1 MEQSRMDG
9 LYKIRVG
16 KIYIRAY
23 LENQIPENTALDIE
37 EIEQAKLLENM
48 IQTEPQAI
56 KFEKENAC
64 RQRLNKTQADSY
76 LEQAEMKTEKGE
88 SKEQHMGASY
98 KRFHFEHFEK
108 QRVTEYHL
116 REEQMEEIALHKLKG
131 QEEQNSTQNGGN
143 IFLLKPSTTSKDRK
157 HFATRQKNAE
167 IVSDQ
172 IVEIKRNDAE
182 KQRDQDSTQDDG
194 NCFFLK
200 PSTTSKDRKHFAV
213 RQKRT
218 EIVSDQIAEI
228 KRSDAEKQK
237 EQDSTQNDDG
247 NCFFLKPSTTSKD
260 RKHFATRQKR
270 TEIVSDQIAEIKR
283 SDAEKQKEQDS
294 TQNDDGN
301 CFFLKPSTTS
311 KDQKHFATR
320 QKRTE
325 IVSDQIAEIKRND
338 AEKQKEQ
345 DSTQNDDGNC
355 FFLKPSTTSK
365 DRKHFA
371 TRQKRT
377 EIVSDQI
384 AEIKRSDA
392 EKQKEQD
399 STQDDGNCFFLK
411 PSTTSK
417 DRKHFA
423 VRQKR
428 TEIVSDQ
435 IAEIKRSDAEKQ
447 KEQDSTQDD
456 ENSLFLK
463 PSTTS
468 KDRKHFATRQKR
480 TEIVSDQIAEIKRN
494 DAEKQKEQDSTQN
507 DDGNCFFLKPSTTS
521 KDRKHF
527 AVRQKRTEIVSDQIA
542 EIKRS
547 DAEKQKEQDSTQD
560 DGNCFFLKP
569 STTSKDR
576 KHFAVRQKKTEIV
589 SDQIA
594 EIKRSDAEKQRDQ
607 DSTQD
612 DGNCFFL
619 KPSTT
624 SKDGKH
630 FAVRQKRTEIVSD
643 QIAEIKRSD
652 AEKQKE
658 QDSTQNDDGNCFFL
672 KPSTTSKDRKHFA
685 TRQKRTEIVSD
696 QIAEIKR
703 HDAEKQKEQD
713 STQND
718 DGNCFFLKPS
728 TTSKDRK
735 HFAVRQK
742 RTEIVSDQIAE
753 IKRRNAEREE
763 KSLEFVKSKGTEGQ
777 QEKQRAS
784 NKSETK
790 KLDSDQCEAKVLQ
803 SQFLKSGLKDQTL
816 RIFFDS
822 EDLAEETWNSNVD
835 SHDFTKLFISV
846 TEAQVGHPSPPTRL
860 PTNVQTTNS
869 PCSSVSEISAQ
880 GRVPKPPSGKPT
892 YVNSRKSSH
901 RLILETDAKVT
912 APKPQKLKPIIIHSK
927 NSSYPFTSDKDA
939 QMGPPKLPSIK
950 RRNDEGRNS
959 YLRYNSPR
967 DTQERSTELPAIT
980 IKKDQNFLSYPVKP
994 RYLVLPPII
1003 NKVNIIFS
1011 SQFC

>member
-1 MEQSRMDG
+1 MEQSRIDG
-9 LYKIRVG
+9 LYKIRVD

-23 LENQIPENTALDIE
+23 LEKEIPQNTELDIE
-37 EIEQAKLLENM
+37 ELEQAKLLENM
-48 IQTEPQAI
+48 IQNEPQAI

-64 RQRLNKTQADSY
+64 RQKLNKTQADSY

-98 KRFHFEHFEK
+98 KRFHFEKSEK

-116 REEQMEEIALHKLKG
+116 TEERLDKG
-131 QEEQNSTQNGGN
+131 QNE
-143 IFLLKPSTTSKDRK
+143 
-157 HFATRQKNAE
+157 
-167 IVSDQ
+167 
-172 IVEIKRNDAE
+172 
-182 KQRDQDSTQDDG
+182 QDSTQDD
-194 NCFFLK
+194 
-200 PSTTSKDRKHFAV
+200 R
-213 RQKRT
+213 
-218 EIVSDQIAEI
+218 
-228 KRSDAEKQK
+228 
-237 EQDSTQNDDG
+237 

-283 SDAEKQKEQDS
+283 SNTEKQKE
-294 TQNDDGN
+294 
-301 CFFLKPSTTS
+301 
-311 KDQKHFATR
+311 
-320 QKRTE
+320 
-325 IVSDQIAEIKRND
+325 
-338 AEKQKEQ
+338 

-423 VRQKR
+423 TRKKRTEIVSDQIAEIKRSDAEKQKEQDSTQDDGNCFFLKPSTTSKDRKHFATRQKRTEIVSDQIAEIKRSDAEKQKEQDSTQDDGNCFFLKPSTTSKDRKHFATRQKRTEIVSDQIAEIKRSDAEKQKEQDSTQDDGNCFFLKPSTTSKDRKHFATRQKRTEIVSDQIAEIKRRDAEKQKEQDSTQDDENCFFLKPSTTSKDRKHFATRQKRTEIVSDQIAEIKRSDAEKQKEQDSTQDDGNCFFLKPSTTSKDRKHFATRQKR

-468 KDRKHFATRQKR
+468 KDRKHFATRKKR
-480 TEIVSDQIAEIKRN
+480 TEIVSDQIAEIKR
-494 DAEKQKEQDSTQN
+494 
-507 DDGNCFFLKPSTTS
+507 
-521 KDRKHF
+521 R
-527 AVRQKRTEIVSDQIA
+527 
-542 EIKRS
+542 
-547 DAEKQKEQDSTQD
+547 
-560 DGNCFFLKP
+560 
-569 STTSKDR
+569 
-576 KHFAVRQKKTEIV
+576 
-589 SDQIA
+589 
-594 EIKRSDAEKQRDQ
+594 
-607 DSTQD
+607 
-612 DGNCFFL
+612 
-619 KPSTT
+619 
-624 SKDGKH
+624 
-630 FAVRQKRTEIVSD
+630 
-643 QIAEIKRSD
+643 D

-703 HDAEKQKEQD
+703 
-713 STQND
+713 
-718 DGNCFFLKPS
+718 
-728 TTSKDRK
+728 
-735 HFAVRQK
+735 
-742 RTEIVSDQIAE
+742 
-753 IKRRNAEREE
+753 RNAEREE
-763 KSLEFVKSKGTEGQ
+763 KSLEFVKSKGTERQ

-784 NKSETK
+784 NYCINEYSEQNKIEIITK
-790 KLDSDQCEAKVLQ
+790 RETEENQAMAGERQVCNAHFIMEKIKEDYKYLGMTFCPDKENRHVLQ

-816 RIFFDS
+816 DS

-846 TEAQVGHPSPPTRL
+846 TEAQVGHPSSPTRL

-901 RLILETDAKVT
+901 RIILETDAKVT

-980 IKKDQNFLSYPVKP
+980 IKEDQNVLSHPVKP

-1003 NKVNIIFS
+1003 NKVNIIFPAS
-1011 SQFC
+1011 SAKN